1 MGALA
6 PLVPT
11 PMYRSG
17 LPVWSACLV
26 CLSGLSACLV
36 CLSGLSA
43 CLVCLSGLSAC
54 LVCLSGLSAC
64 LVCLS
69 GLSVCLVCLSGL
81 YVWSVCLVCLSVCGG
96 SNSIFALSA
105 VCTNQVLIC
114 CLNIEFLYNVFILCA
129 LLYLNGS
136 LFYSLVAWAPWY
148 LCLVH
153 LQGFIQRGG
162 GTLESPPPSLPDK
175 IDNQYNERGCVL

>member
-1 MGALA
+1 MIAVICA
-6 PLVPT
+6 
-11 PMYRSG
+11 
-17 LPVWSACLV
+17 ACININKVSRVKYWGHWPPWFLHL
-26 CLSGLSACLV
+26 CIR
-36 CLSGLSA
+36 
-43 CLVCLSGLSAC
+43 

-96 SNSIFALSA
+96 LNFIFALSA

-162 GTLESPPPSLPDK
+162 HPGIPSHLLA
-175 IDNQYNERGCVL
+175 R